1 MAALREELSEYLFEK
16 YEQVILASE
25 WLRLIIIPQYWLDIG
40 TNSSRDLNTGIG
52 FRSSLARPMS

>member
-40 TNSSRDLNTGIG
+40 TNSSRDLNTG
-52 FRSSLARPMS
+52 L